1 MPMNWAYKN
10 LLKKNIKT
18 LRSRCNIY
26 QCPHVR
32 RVRQAWQR
40 CQYRRRLTKMKRWVK
55 QVGSIMIAG
64 ALLTGS
70 TAWVG
75 LSGATEVHAAEAA
88 QQNLLTVL
96 GKGEIS
102 VKPDIVYLSIGAE
115 SYAETAKSAQ
125 KSNALKM
132 DKITK
137 LLKETWKIDDKDIK
151 TEQFYVQPNY
161 TYSDE
166 NGRKVKN
173 YTAYHSLEVTLR
185 DLSKV
190 GDLLDAASEAGANS
204 IGNAR
209 FSVENRDAFEAQVI
223 DKAMANAD
231 LKAQA
236 MAKASKRQLGIV
248 LNIVEGSVGVDTI
261 YGLQKMAME
270 AQSTAADAGA
280 NTSVKPGEIKI
291 TTQLYVQYQLK

>member
-1 MPMNWAYKN
+1 
-10 LLKKNIKT
+10 
-18 LRSRCNIY
+18 
-26 QCPHVR
+26 
-32 RVRQAWQR
+32 
-40 CQYRRRLTKMKRWVK
+40 MKRWVK
-55 QVGSIMIAG
+55 QVGSVMIAG

-70 TAWVG
+70 TAVVG

-185 DLSKV
+185 DLNKV
-190 GDLLDAASEAGANS
+190 GDLLDAASDAGANS

-261 YGLQKMAME
+261 YGLEKMQME

-291 TTQLYVQYQLK
+291 STQLYVQYELK

>member
-1 MPMNWAYKN
+1 
-10 LLKKNIKT
+10 
-18 LRSRCNIY
+18 
-26 QCPHVR
+26 
-32 RVRQAWQR
+32 
-40 CQYRRRLTKMKRWVK
+40 MKRWVK

-151 TEQFYVQPNY
+151 PSSS
-161 TYSDE
+161 TYSLTIRTPMRMD
-166 NGRKVKN
+166 VK
-173 YTAYHSLEVTLR
+173 
-185 DLSKV
+185 
-190 GDLLDAASEAGANS
+190 
-204 IGNAR
+204 
-209 FSVENRDAFEAQVI
+209 
-223 DKAMANAD
+223 
-231 LKAQA
+231 
-236 MAKASKRQLGIV
+236 
-248 LNIVEGSVGVDTI
+248 
-261 YGLQKMAME
+261 
-270 AQSTAADAGA
+270 
-280 NTSVKPGEIKI
+280 
-291 TTQLYVQYQLK
+291 

>member
-1 MPMNWAYKN
+1 
-10 LLKKNIKT
+10 
-18 LRSRCNIY
+18 
-26 QCPHVR
+26 
-32 RVRQAWQR
+32 
-40 CQYRRRLTKMKRWVK
+40 MKRWVK

-70 TAWVG
+70 TALAG

-132 DKITK
+132 DKVTK

-190 GDLLDAASEAGANS
+190 GDLLDAS
-204 IGNAR
+204 
-209 FSVENRDAFEAQVI
+209 
-223 DKAMANAD
+223 
-231 LKAQA
+231 
-236 MAKASKRQLGIV
+236 
-248 LNIVEGSVGVDTI
+248 
-261 YGLQKMAME
+261 
-270 AQSTAADAGA
+270 ADAGA
-280 NTSVKPGEIKI
+280 NS
-291 TTQLYVQYQLK
+291 

>member
-1 MPMNWAYKN
+1 
-10 LLKKNIKT
+10 
-18 LRSRCNIY
+18 
-26 QCPHVR
+26 
-32 RVRQAWQR
+32 
-40 CQYRRRLTKMKRWVK
+40 MKRWVK
-55 QVGSIMIAG
+55 QVGSVMIAG
-64 ALLTGS
+64 ALLTGG
-70 TAWVG
+70 TTWVG
-75 LSGATEVHAAEAA
+75 LSGTTEVHAAEAA
-88 QQNLLTVL
+88 QQNLLTVM

-125 KSNALKM
+125 KSNAQKI

-161 TYSDE
+161 TYSDD

-173 YTAYHSLEVTLR
+173 YSAYHSLEVTLR

-190 GDLLDAASEAGANS
+190 GDLLDAASDVGANS

-209 FSVENRDAFEAQVI
+209 FSIENRDAFEAQVI
-223 DKAMANAD
+223 DKAMANAN

-236 MAKASKRQLGIV
+236 MAKASNRSLGIV
-248 LNIVEGSVGVDTI
+248 LNIVEGSVSVNNI
-261 YGLQKMAME
+261 YGLE
-270 AQSTAADAGA
+270 SLQSKAEVAFDAESA
-280 NTSVKPGEIKI
+280 NTSVKPGEVKLS
-291 TTQLYVQYQLK
+291 TQLYVQYELK

>member
-1 MPMNWAYKN
+1 
-10 LLKKNIKT
+10 
-18 LRSRCNIY
+18 
-26 QCPHVR
+26 
-32 RVRQAWQR
+32 
-40 CQYRRRLTKMKRWVK
+40 MKRWVK
-55 QVGSIMIAG
+55 QVGSVMIAG
-64 ALLTGS
+64 ALLTGG
-70 TAWVG
+70 TTWVG

-88 QQNLLTVL
+88 QQNLLTVM

-125 KSNALKM
+125 KSNAQKI

-161 TYSDE
+161 TYSDD

-173 YTAYHSLEVTLR
+173 YSAYHSLEVTLR

-190 GDLLDAASEAGANS
+190 GDLLDAASDVGANS

-209 FSVENRDAFEAQVI
+209 FSIENRDAFEAQVI
-223 DKAMANAD
+223 DKAMANAN

-236 MAKASKRQLGIV
+236 MAKASNRSLGIV
-248 LNIVEGSVGVDTI
+248 LNIVEGSVSVNNI
-261 YGLQKMAME
+261 YGLESM
-270 AQSTAADAGA
+270 QSKAEVAFDAESA
-280 NTSVKPGEIKI
+280 NTSVKPGEVKLS
-291 TTQLYVQYQLK
+291 TQLYVQYELK